1 MKLKNPTADIT
12 LSKQECQFLV
22 NVLLDWDQ
30 KTPSQTKQEKQLW
43 SKTIAMLDTYT
54 SQAQWRASD

>member
-1 MKLKNPTADIT
+1 MKLKNPTTDIT

-30 KTPSQTKQEKQLW
+30 KTSSQTKQEKQLW
-43 SKTIAMLDTYT
+43 SRTIAMLDNYT
-54 SQAQWRASD
+54 AQSQWRASD